1 MFPTL
6 LDHEERFLPGKE
18 KSVASVSKGIN
29 HSATQQTLD
38 KLLLFIGR
46 RLGSE
51 LTALNKIEKVS
62 ALSNAEKIP
71 ALMMLSVKSEVI

>member
-1 MFPTL
+1 MFPTF

-38 KLLLFIGR
+38 KLLLFDREEAGI
-46 RLGSE
+46 
-51 LTALNKIEKVS
+51 
-62 ALSNAEKIP
+62 
-71 ALMMLSVKSEVI
+71 